1 MTVVE
6 RLRAAGCVFAEDEA
20 RLLVDAAATPAELDA
35 MVDRRVAGIP
45 LEHILGWAEF
55 CGSRVAVDPGVFV
68 PRRRTELL
76 VHEALAVASVGA
88 VVVDLCC
95 GSGAVGAV
103 LAARLDRIE
112 LYAVDIDPVAVRCA
126 GRNLADAGGQVFAGD
141 LYTPL
146 PGSLRGRV
154 DLVVANSPYVPTDAL
169 ATMPPEARLHEPR
182 VALDGGWDGL
192 DLHRRIAAD
201 APHWLRASGHLLI
214 ETSRPQAAQT
224 LEAFTSAG
232 LTAHV
237 VRSDELDATAVVG
250 TWASVGAD
258 EQAGDQDGGQAGTG
272 ARS

>member
-20 RLLVDAAATPAELDA
+20 RLLVEGAGSPAELDA

-45 LEHILGWAEF
+45 LEHILGWAQF
-55 CGSRVAVDPGVFV
+55 CGSRVAVDAGVFV

-76 VHEALAVASVGA
+76 VHEAVALAGGRA

-95 GSGAVGAV
+95 GSGAVGAA
-103 LAARLDRIE
+103 LAARIDRIE
-112 LYAVDIDPVAVRCA
+112 LYAVDIDQVAVRCA
-126 GRNLADAGGQVFAGD
+126 GRNLAASGGRVFAGD
-141 LYTPL
+141 LYDPL

-182 VALDGGWDGL
+182 EALDGGSDGL
-192 DLHRRIAAD
+192 DLHRRIAD
-201 APHWLRASGHLLI
+201 GAPQWLRHGGHLLI
-214 ETSRPQAAQT
+214 ETSRPQAART
-224 LEAFTSAG
+224 LEAFTRAG

-237 VRSDELDATAVVG
+237 VRSDELDGTAVVG
-250 TWASVGAD
+250 TWTGAEAGVREGD
-258 EQAGDQDGGQAGTG
+258 QAGSGD
-272 ARS
+272 RS